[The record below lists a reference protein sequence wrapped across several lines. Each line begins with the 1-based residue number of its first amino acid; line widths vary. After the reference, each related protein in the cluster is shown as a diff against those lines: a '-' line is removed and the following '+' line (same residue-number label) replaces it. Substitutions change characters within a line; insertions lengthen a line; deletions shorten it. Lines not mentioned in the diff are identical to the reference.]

1 MSDEPRRK
9 RKWDTQGEEGDAAA
23 VNAKKALVEEG
34 GQSNGA
40 ESTSGGQN
48 IAVGG
53 ADQSPADA
61 AVAAAAIAAAKLNA
75 MLVAKGQA
83 PASTPEINI
92 NNSGAADSTVPAA
105 TVSDESSAA
114 GRSAPGAREANRERD
129 EFFKDIDINDIKHRY
144 ILTKGSVQTQIQ
156 RDTTADVTTR
166 GKYYPDRSMATEKDP
181 PLYLHVTAMT
191 QEALDLALQKID
203 ELINEVQNPVP
214 LPPQRDSFAPP
225 SRMPGG
231 PPPRHHQPFPFQTRV
246 EINMDS
252 ERTFNVRAKI
262 VGPGGQYVKH
272 VQNETRTRVKLKGQ
286 GSGFLEVETGREAE
300 EPLYICILGN
310 TQEEVDEAE
319 RLCKDLVETVRAEY
333 ERMKSRP
340 PAPYEPY
347 GDRGSRHYGGRP
359 SYPSNGDNYHRHRDH
374 YDRDR
379 RYDDGRHHR
388 QPYDRPP
395 HDRQYDRH
403 SYDRQPYDHHRQQQH
418 LATQLHHQY
427 GYNQQYQSGS
437 PPSHGMIAPVNPPLP
452 LGPPPSL
459 PSGSAPPAAPAAL
472 APPTSGA
479 DATTPAVPEASSVA
493 TSEAVT
499 SAAGAPAVAQGYT
512 YDQYEAYNQYYYQQ
526 QQQYYQQYGQYYQ
539 QAYAQP
545 GAEHEQQGAAG
556 SSAAAPISADPA
568 LAYYG
573 YAYTATAPPGSEAA
587 GTAASAAP
595 GTAALAAGGEPA
607 SGPPPP
613 PPGAPT
619 SLDSQSPP
627 PQPEASA

>member
-9 RKWDTQGEEGDAAA
+9 RKWDTQGEENDAAA
-23 VNAKKALVEEG
+23 VDAKRALIEEG
-34 GQSNGA
+34 VQSNGT
-40 ESTSGGQN
+40 ESPSGAQDT
-48 IAVGG
+48 AVAG

-61 AVAAAAIAAAKLNA
+61 AAAAAAIAAAKLNA

-83 PASTPEINI
+83 PASTTPEI
-92 NNSGAADSTVPAA
+92 NNSGAPAPVTPSA
-105 TVSDESSAA
+105 AGSDELSAA
-114 GRSAPGAREANRERD
+114 GRPTPGANRERD
-129 EFFKDIDINDIKHRY
+129 EFFKDIDINDVKHRY

-166 GKYYPDRSMATEKDP
+166 GKYYPDRSIATEKDP

-203 ELINEVQNPVP
+203 ELINEAENPAP
-214 LPPQRDSFAPP
+214 MPPQRDSFAPP

-286 GSGFLEVETGREAE
+286 GSGFLEVESGREAE
-300 EPLYICILGN
+300 EPLYISILGN

-347 GDRGSRHYGGRP
+347 GDRGRRDFGGRP
-359 SYPSNGDNYHRHRDH
+359 SYHGNGDSYNRHRDS

-379 RYDDGRHHR
+379 RYDDGRHPR

-395 HDRQYDRH
+395 YDRQPYDRH

-418 LATQLHHQY
+418 LATQPHHQY
-427 GYNQQYQSGS
+427 GYNQQYHSG
-437 PPSHGMIAPVNPPLP
+437 PPPPHGMAAPVNPPLP
-452 LGPPPSL
+452 SGPPPPL
-459 PSGSAPPAAPAAL
+459 PSGPAPPADPMAP

-479 DATTPAVPEASSVA
+479 VAATTSSEAGAVV
-493 TSEAVT
+493 TSEAAT
-499 SAAGAPAVAQGYT
+499 SASAAGAPAAAQGYT

-545 GAEHEQQGAAG
+545 GAEQGQQGAAG
-556 SSAAAPISADPA
+556 SSATAPVSTDPA

-573 YAYTATAPPGSEAA
+573 YAYAATAPPGSEATGA
-587 GTAASAAP
+587 VAPAAPAAP
-595 GTAALAAGGEPA
+595 GTAGGESA
-607 SGPPPP
+607 SDPPPP
-613 PPGAPT
+613 PPGAP
-619 SLDSQSPP
+619 SSSDSQPPP